1 LSCKKIE
8 IWYNS
13 GDMKSLI
20 LFIWEVIKIII
31 VALLIVIPIRYFVF
45 QPFLVRG
52 QSMEPNFSN
61 SDYLIVDE
69 ISYRFDDP
77 QRGDVIVFR
86 SPAYPSQ
93 NFIKRVIG
101 LPGEE
106 VIIEKGVIKII
117 KEGEE
122 VILDESEYLYD
133 NTNGDTH
140 VVLNNQQYFVLGDN
154 RDSSYDSRRWG
165 PLPEENIIGKV
176 FLRAWPFSSFTKIEV
191 PSY

>member
-1 LSCKKIE
+1 MSCKKIE

>member
-31 VALLIVIPIRYFVF
+31 VALLIVISIRYFVF